1 MKVYQK
7 ISNLIN
13 LINVD
18 NNNDQSYIEVLDS
31 IIKEYLPNGS
41 GFNYEINSSE
51 SDSELLSFITSY
63 ATMDLKGYYGEVL
76 DLEFIVTPD
85 MQFGFN
91 LDIIYLNY
99 PELKEEYNDYFED
112 LWYECLDR
120 DLDET
125 SNVKVYQEI
134 SGKLKAI
141 ENCKKSGND
150 NWLEIHKEKLKVLIK
165 RDLPLGSSFVYPVQC
180 YYIGDKIMI
189 KTKFR
194 CLNEYGYYMASWPI
208 SVILIPSLQFG
219 VKLELD
225 YMGYDG
231 KYKDISKDYFNNLW
245 VEYLTKEIKGVN

>member
-134 SGKLKAI
+134 
-141 ENCKKSGND
+141 
-150 NWLEIHKEKLKVLIK
+150 
-165 RDLPLGSSFVYPVQC
+165 
-180 YYIGDKIMI
+180 
-189 KTKFR
+189 
-194 CLNEYGYYMASWPI
+194 
-208 SVILIPSLQFG
+208 
-219 VKLELD
+219 
-225 YMGYDG
+225 
-231 KYKDISKDYFNNLW
+231 
-245 VEYLTKEIKGVN
+245 KGVN